1 LSQKSYSL
9 AETGIIK
16 RKMLQWA
23 SHSNI
28 FLFLDNNAY
37 QHTAGRYECLCGKGA
52 QSTFGTEEILSGN
65 LPVNSWL
72 MGHFCYDLKNEI
84 EPRLHSKNTQAYQY
98 ENAKLFVPESIAF
111 IRRGSTVLEIIS
123 DNPDDIFAAILAEE
137 LAPEE
142 PKAPKV
148 DWRPALDKD
157 AYLQCIASLREH
169 IRNGDCYEINLCN
182 AAAAANIRINPI
194 SVFTSLNQLA
204 PNPFAAC
211 YRDHSNYALC
221 ASPERFLL
229 RENNKLTAQPIKG
242 TIRRGRNPAEDE
254 QLRVTLASSTKDRAE
269 NVMITDLMRNDLAR
283 ICNSG
288 TVQVEE
294 LFGLYTFPKVHQMI
308 STISGQLKPGT
319 GFREIIKNTF
329 PMGSM
334 TGAPKI
340 KVMELIDRYE
350 PTRRELFSGSLGYIE
365 PNGDFDLNVMIRS
378 IFYNEASGRLSY
390 QTGGAI
396 TYDSDPEQE
405 WEETRLKAAA
415 IEQIFQ

>member
-1 LSQKSYSL
+1 
-9 AETGIIK
+9 
-16 RKMLQWA
+16 MLQWA

-37 QHTAGRYECLCGKGA
+37 GHTAGRYECLCGKGA
-52 QSTFGTEEILSGN
+52 GQSFGAEDILNGA
-65 LPVNSWL
+65 LPVSSWL
-72 MGHFCYDLKNEI
+72 MGHLCYDLKNEI
-84 EPRLHSKNTQAYQY
+84 EPRLHSKNKATYQY
-98 ENAKLFVPESIAF
+98 ETAKLFIPESIAF
-111 IRRGSTVLEIIS
+111 IRRGTTLLEIIS
-123 DNPDDIFAAILAEE
+123 ENPDAIFAEILSEE
-137 LAPEE
+137 IDESPIATIE
-142 PKAPKV
+142 KV
-148 DWRPALDKD
+148 DWQAARDKT
-157 AYLQCIASLREH
+157 AYLQCVQALREH

-182 AAAAANIRINPI
+182 AVSAENVRINPI
-194 SVFTSLNQLA
+194 QVFHALNSLA

-211 YRDHSNYALC
+211 YRDGANYALS

-229 RENNKLTAQPIKG
+229 RSGNRVIAQPIKG
-242 TIRRGRNPAEDE
+242 TVRRSAHPEED
-254 QLRVTLASSTKDRAE
+254 QHLRDSLAASTKDRAE

-288 TVQVEE
+288 TVQVDE
-294 LFGLYTFPKVHQMI
+294 LFGIYTFPKVHQMI

-340 KVMELIDRYE
+340 KVMELIDQYE
-350 PTRRELFSGSLGYIE
+350 STRRELFSGSLGYIE

-415 IEQIFQ
+415 IEQLFP